1 MADIPADVPI
11 PVWGLVKSYCDTYH
25 WYADCPMIDRSSES
39 DVVAVIKYPNSTSA
53 RHTMMHIRPCPLCE
67 KMREYR
73 YGMGKRALL
82 SFSDVDILRAT
93 RDLGG
98 GYGHPVKMR
107 FVFELVGHTPSV
119 KFSLAELEQ
128 RGLIQMHLKSR
139 RYMMNLTEDGE
150 ILAGILDTG
159 PIVPYRDSRNG
170 IDTRESKQFTY
181 KFLLD
186 QKRVYRTVGRPR
198 S

>member
-1 MADIPADVPI
+1 
-11 PVWGLVKSYCDTYH
+11 
-25 WYADCPMIDRSSES
+25 
-39 DVVAVIKYPNSTSA
+39 
-53 RHTMMHIRPCPLCE
+53 
-67 KMREYR
+67 
-73 YGMGKRALL
+73 
-82 SFSDVDILRAT
+82 
-93 RDLGG
+93 
-98 GYGHPVKMR
+98 
-107 FVFELVGHTPSV
+107 
-119 KFSLAELEQ
+119 
-128 RGLIQMHLKSR
+128 
-139 RYMMNLTEDGE
+139 MNLTEDGE